1 MIKKTILLF
10 AILFAITS
18 CKEEQPK
25 KAEVKPQNTT
35 AVEKKE
41 APKKVVLELDVE
53 MTQPEDLV
61 LFSNEIFLN
70 NGQFM
75 NLRVT
80 QKINSNE
87 TSKHVVFELP
97 ENVRP
102 DFNLALSLGNKEVK
116 EIKLSNIKFSYGA
129 NTIKINNED
138 LDKYFT
144 FNRFT
149 SYNKDANTITTKKIS
164 GKLNPVVLLKKKHLI
179 QLIKEK

>member
-18 CKEEQPK
+18 CKDEQPK

-35 AVEKKE
+35 SVEKKE
-41 APKKVVLELDVE
+41 APKKLVLELDVE

-75 NLRVT
+75 NLRVI

-87 TSKHVVFELP
+87 TSKHVVFEFP
-97 ENVRP
+97 ENVKP
-102 DFNLALSLGNKEVK
+102 DFNLALSLGNTKEKEV
-116 EIKLSNIKFSYGA
+116 KLSNIKFSYGDK
-129 NTIKINNED
+129 NINVTQDEMN
-138 LDKYFT
+138 KYLT

-149 SYNKDANTITTKKIS
+149 SYNKDTNIITTKKVG
-164 GKLNPVVLLKKKHLI
+164 GKLNPVVFLKKDQLLK
-179 QLIKEK
+179 LIK

>member
-102 DFNLALSLGNKEVK
+102 DFNLGLFFGGNSEK
-116 EIKLSNIKFSYGA
+116 KLTINNVVLSYGK
-129 NTIKINNED
+129 NSIKMTSNE

-144 FNRFT
+144 FNKFT
-149 SYNKDANTITTKKIS
+149 NYKKES
-164 GKLNPVVLLKKKHLI
+164 GSIETLKIGGKSNPMMLLKKKYLNQI
-179 QLIKEK
+179 VKE